1 MMQKVTVI
9 SHDNEIETVT
19 PYRGSFKQ
27 PSHRKYEAIFS
38 LSIDMPTC
46 LTTAPQTAE
55 TKSWETVIT
64 YKDDV
69 YSGVITGVDGKH
81 VSFDPRM

>member
-9 SHDNEIETVT
+9 NHDNEIETVT
-19 PYRGSFKQ
+19 PNRGTFKQ
-27 PSHRKYEAIFS
+27 YTHRKYKATFS
-38 LSIDMPTC
+38 LTVDMPTC

-55 TKSWETVIT
+55 TKSWEIVVT
-64 YKDDV
+64 YKGDV
-69 YSGVITGVDGKH
+69 YSGVITNVDGKE